1 MNLWPITSWD
11 AAMLALLPLLR
22 GHQMARTWAALGGA
36 SLATF
41 FVHDPVG
48 YIVIDAIA
56 AALVLRDPAGLP
68 QKAIA
73 RLFVLMIFFE
83 IGFAFFSPRA
93 SWETFTAILTWI
105 GWAQWA
111 ILAGW
116 FGGER
121 FRHYQTWDRA
131 ADRPPPAAQRHHP

>member
-1 MNLWPITSWD
+1 MNLSGLTAWD
-11 AAMLALLPLLR
+11 AAMLALLPFLR

-36 SLATF
+36 SIATF

-48 YIVIDAIA
+48 YIAIDAIA

-73 RLFVLMIFFE
+73 SLFVVMMFFE
-83 IGFAFFSPRA
+83 IGFVLSPQA
-93 SWETFTAILTWI
+93 SWETFTAVLTGL

-121 FRHYQTWDRA
+121 WRHYQAWDRA
-131 ADRPPPAAQRHHP
+131 VDRPPPAFQRPPR